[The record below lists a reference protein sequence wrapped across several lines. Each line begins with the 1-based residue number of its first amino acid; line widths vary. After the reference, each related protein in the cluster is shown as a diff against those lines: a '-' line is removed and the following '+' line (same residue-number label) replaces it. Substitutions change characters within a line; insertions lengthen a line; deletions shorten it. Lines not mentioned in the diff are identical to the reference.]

1 MFDFKNVYINNWF
14 SIIGPLEANSNNLK
28 NVDLVMNDYY
38 YGEKTIEK
46 AEIKMQDIIINYLCK
61 VSKPDI
67 VLGSDLI
74 NQLSTTNMA
83 LRNKKLPYLGI
94 YSACASS
101 IGALIT
107 LGTFIDSKKIKEGL
121 FITSSHNLTAEK
133 QFRFPIEYGAPKPE
147 RSAFTTTGCIGLSLS
162 KKVSNIKLINGTIG
176 NVIDSQVTDVYNM
189 GAVMAPSAVDTFL
202 RHLELTKTSPSD
214 YDLILTGDLGKV
226 GATIFIELLKEKNIK
241 LKNYKDAGTIMYS
254 NKEYS
259 GASGP
264 TVLPLVLFNNI
275 IYNKKYK
282 KILLLATGSLH
293 SSIIVNQHNTLPSI
307 THALT
312 IEVIK

>member
-133 QFRFPIEYGAPKPE
+133 QFRFPVEYGIPKPE
-147 RSAFTTTGCIGLSLS
+147 RSTFTTTGCIGLSLS
-162 KKVSNIKLINGTIG
+162 KKKSNIKLIN
-176 NVIDSQVTDVYNM
+176 
-189 GAVMAPSAVDTFL
+189 
-202 RHLELTKTSPSD
+202 
-214 YDLILTGDLGKV
+214 
-226 GATIFIELLKEKNIK
+226 
-241 LKNYKDAGTIMYS
+241 
-254 NKEYS
+254 
-259 GASGP
+259 
-264 TVLPLVLFNNI
+264 
-275 IYNKKYK
+275 
-282 KILLLATGSLH
+282 
-293 SSIIVNQHNTLPSI
+293 
-307 THALT
+307 
-312 IEVIK
+312 